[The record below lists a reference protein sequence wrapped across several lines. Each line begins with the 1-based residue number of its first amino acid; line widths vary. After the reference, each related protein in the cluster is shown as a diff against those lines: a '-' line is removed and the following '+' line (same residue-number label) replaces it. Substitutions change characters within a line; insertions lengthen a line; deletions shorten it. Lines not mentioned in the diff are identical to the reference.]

1 MTGHAGGLTPVATGH
16 GGDAPKGHGS
26 GGEGHRGVAH
36 GRAHPEEATGG
47 RGEA

>member
-1 MTGHAGGLTPVATGH
+1 MTGHAGGLPPVATGH
-16 GGDAPKGHGS
+16 GGDAPKDHRS

-36 GRAHPEEATGG
+36 YRANPEEATGG